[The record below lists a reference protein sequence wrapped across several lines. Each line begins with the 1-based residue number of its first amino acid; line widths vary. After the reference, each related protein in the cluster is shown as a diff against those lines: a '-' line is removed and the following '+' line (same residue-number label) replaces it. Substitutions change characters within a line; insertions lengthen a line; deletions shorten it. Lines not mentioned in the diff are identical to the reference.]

1 MKRFV
6 CLLLALAI
14 LLPGAAALADPEEW
28 EYQSNGD
35 YTIRYPDY
43 MNIYSVLKEEYG
55 WDMDVLESAAET
67 GEEEFSV
74 VILYAGM
81 DDWLSWLETGSFP
94 DIRGNMEKMGRV
106 EVDEPPVDIR
116 TGMETTF
123 AQYMSA
129 DGKRMREVWIFDADE
144 GDLDRVVICRWAADA
159 DGFYEDIV
167 HWMMETLTFDGD
179 PGPSGG
185 PARSGARG
193 SFSVVGVW
201 NYDGVHKVIKDVV
214 VDRKSAGMYWI
225 YVTSDVTKFKVEKL
239 TWNDRT
245 FKVKNAKQLYANKKL
260 TTTEVIAIHDWLP
273 EMLPNIRIRAVNS
286 DGIEEIWYVSTNE
299 ENGEI
304 ILLSEAEM
312 SY

>member
-94 DIRGNMEKMGRV
+94 DIQGNMEKMGRV

-159 DGFYEDIV
+159 DGFVEHRELDREAV
-167 HWMMETLTFDGD
+167 DVEAGVVAGVRDRGLDGLLKMERGLQRAERHDLQGLRDRLALDFTRQRAALLGREAHIASDCGNFHLLT
-179 PGPSGG
+179 
-185 PARSGARG
+185 R
-193 SFSVVGVW
+193 
-201 NYDGVHKVIKDVV
+201 
-214 VDRKSAGMYWI
+214 
-225 YVTSDVTKFKVEKL
+225 L
-239 TWNDRT
+239 TW
-245 FKVKNAKQLYANKKL
+245 
-260 TTTEVIAIHDWLP
+260 
-273 EMLPNIRIRAVNS
+273 
-286 DGIEEIWYVSTNE
+286 
-299 ENGEI
+299 
-304 ILLSEAEM
+304 
-312 SY
+312 